1 MKILLKIKYQQFMT
15 RLDQYKR
22 PIIMLQAVVRG
33 KFARASYQLIRTSTL
48 LIQKAYRKHLSKKYF
63 LIKLWKDYRK
73 NLCEEER
80 LKAKEVG
87 RLGVSALRVEG
98 VKYYPETVSVLM
110 QLYPQEL
117 QNHYARG

>member
-1 MKILLKIKYQQFMT
+1 
-15 RLDQYKR
+15 
-22 PIIMLQAVVRG
+22 
-33 KFARASYQLIRTSTL
+33 
-48 LIQKAYRKHLSKKYF
+48 